1 MKAALGPLARNRHS
15 VCSVLSRQLFDA
27 QLPGLDHTVPPRAL
41 FISILALAAAGLSG
55 FTVGTPAHTF
65 GGLVWVLAL
74 IPPFLLAYYKGWA
87 GAAIALAGGMAL
99 FMVVEVAVVGVT
111 GREIAWP
118 FIALT
123 TITMIL
129 VSLGAG
135 ALSES
140 LLRQRAQAL
149 YMAYGDPLTGLPNR
163 RVLSFSLRKFFAAA
177 ERGRELT
184 VVMLDVD
191 DFKKYN
197 QLHGHQAG
205 DEALCAIGTILD
217 RNTRLM
223 NVSGRFGGDEFLA
236 LLPGESEA
244 GAMLFASRV
253 REAVEATLMPQGGR
267 CTISAGIAS
276 YEDWMRRQQDLIE
289 AADDALYASKCRGG
303 NQSVT
308 LPRRQPAAASGSPA
322 RSDFAANVSASR
334 VAL

>member
-1 MKAALGPLARNRHS
+1 M
-15 VCSVLSRQLFDA
+15 LSRQLFDA

-41 FISILALAAAGLSG
+41 LISILALAVAGLSG
-55 FTVGTPAHTF
+55 FKLGTPAQYF

-74 IPPFLLAYYKGWA
+74 IPPFLLAYYRGWA

-99 FMVVEVAVVGVT
+99 FMVVEVVVVSIT

-149 YMAYGDPLTGLPNR
+149 YLAYGDPLTGLPNR
-163 RVLSFSLRKFFAAA
+163 RVLSFSLHKFFAAA
-177 ERGRELT
+177 QRGRALT

-191 DFKKYN
+191 NFKDYN
-197 QLHGHQAG
+197 ETHGHQAG
-205 DEALCAIGTILD
+205 DEALCAIGSILD

-244 GAMLFASRV
+244 GAMLFASRI
-253 REAVEATLMPQGGR
+253 REAVEATRMPQGGR
-267 CTISAGIAS
+267 CTLSAGIAS
-276 YEDWMRRQQDLIE
+276 FEEWMRRQRDLIE
-289 AADDALYASKCRGG
+289 AADEALYASKRRGG
-303 NQSVT
+303 NQTVA
-308 LPRRQPAAASGSPA
+308 LPRRQPAAASGPPA
-322 RSDFAANVSASR
+322 RSDFAANISASR